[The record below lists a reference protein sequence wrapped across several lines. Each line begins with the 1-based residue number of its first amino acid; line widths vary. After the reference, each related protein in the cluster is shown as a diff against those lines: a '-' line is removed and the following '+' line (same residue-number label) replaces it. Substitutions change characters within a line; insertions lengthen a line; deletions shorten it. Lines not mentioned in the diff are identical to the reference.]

1 MHYTRLTIVCCAFAI
16 LTGLGAKQE
25 DCCSPSSTLMVSM
38 DCAEPVQAF
47 AAPAGSPTDSAF
59 VPAEKAYEVKLPTVI
74 ALFMAHKKN
83 NVHFID
89 ARDPK
94 LYSAGHIPGA
104 INIPFEK
111 LAQYS
116 DSLNPFP
123 KSELQVLYCD
133 GGDCH
138 LSHDLAEHMLSQGW
152 HRVAVY
158 TGGWTEWSKE
168 TDFIETT
175 N

>member
-1 MHYTRLTIVCCAFAI
+1 MRQARLLVVYCALAI
-16 LTGLGAKQE
+16 LTGLGARQD
-25 DCCSPSSTLMVSM
+25 DCRTLSDKRSESSNCL
-38 DCAEPVQAF
+38 EPARAV
-47 AAPAGSPTDSAF
+47 AAPEKSSLDSIF
-59 VPAEKAYEVKLPTVI
+59 VPADNAYEVKLQTI
-74 ALFMAHKKN
+74 ISLCMSRKKN

-94 LYSAGHIPGA
+94 LYLAGHIPGA

-111 LAQYS
+111 LDRYS
-116 DSLNPFP
+116 DSLKLLP
-123 KSELQVLYCD
+123 KSDLQVLYCD

-138 LSHDLAEHMLSQGW
+138 LSHDLADQMLSQGW

-158 TGGWTEWSKE
+158 IGGWIEWSKE
-168 TDFIETT
+168 TDLIETT